1 MTRDATLTIGG
12 VSDTF
17 SVTTKAAPPVL
28 TPDAFSFTDV
38 TDAELSTS
46 YESNAITVAGIS
58 APTPISITGGEYS
71 INDGAYT
78 SADGTVS
85 NGQTVKVRLTSSA
98 NYSMTRDAT
107 LTIGGVSDTF
117 SVTTK
122 AFTIGGGCFIATAAF
137 GTPMARQVEV
147 LRQFRD
153 RYLLSWEAGR
163 RFVAWYYRNGPVA
176 ARYIQ
181 DKPMLRAAV
190 RLALYPV
197 IGFCYLLLAGDLP
210 LALGLFLL
218 AGLLALRFR
227 SEKIKIS

>member
-1 MTRDATLTIGG
+1 
-12 VSDTF
+12 
-17 SVTTKAAPPVL
+17 
-28 TPDAFSFTDV
+28 
-38 TDAELSTS
+38 
-46 YESNAITVAGIS
+46 
-58 APTPISITGGEYS
+58 
-71 INDGAYT
+71 
-78 SADGTVS
+78 
-85 NGQTVKVRLTSSA
+85 
-98 NYSMTRDAT
+98 
-107 LTIGGVSDTF
+107 
-117 SVTTK
+117 
-122 AFTIGGGCFIATAAF
+122 ATAAF